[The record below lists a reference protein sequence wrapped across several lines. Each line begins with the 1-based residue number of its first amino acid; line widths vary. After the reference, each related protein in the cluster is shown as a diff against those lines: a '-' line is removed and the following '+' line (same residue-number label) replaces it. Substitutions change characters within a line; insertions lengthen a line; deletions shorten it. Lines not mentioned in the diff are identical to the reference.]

1 MVFQKEHSIEKSKNM
16 ASIYKYMLQKTS
28 SKNLINRCKSLL
40 FSSLLVILITFI
52 NACGIYSFTGASIPP
67 EVKSISIDFFPNQAE
82 LVNPLLSQE
91 FTDNLRDR
99 FLSQTSL
106 NLLNGSADWEVKGAI
121 IDYFERP
128 VAASAQ
134 TAALNQL
141 TIVVQVEF
149 IDNFNEKNSWTKKFS
164 RSQTY
169 PGASILS
176 DYEEELVTDI
186 NDQLINDIFNK
197 IAVNW

>member
-1 MVFQKEHSIEKSKNM
+1 MIST
-16 ASIYKYMLQKTS
+16 YKV
-28 SKNLINRCKSLL
+28 L
-40 FSSLLVILITFI
+40 FSFRSLIMIGIVLLC
-52 NACGIYSFTGASIPP
+52 NSCGIYSFTGASIPT
-67 EVKSISIDFFPNQAE
+67 EVKSISIAFFQNQAE
-82 LVNPLLSQE
+82 LVNPTLSQD

-106 NLLNGSADWEVKGAI
+106 NLLNGGGDWEVNGAI
-121 IDYFERP
+121 LDYYERP
-128 VAASAQ
+128 VAANSQ

-141 TIVVQVEF
+141 TIIVQIEF
-149 IDNFNEKNSWTKKFS
+149 TDNVNEKNSWTKKFS

-169 PGASILS
+169 PGGSSLS
-176 DYEEELVTDI
+176 EYEEELTTDI